1 MRKAL
6 FVALLLPALAW
17 AAESPFTGTWKVDLG
32 KVQLPEKP
40 DTWVLQ
46 NGRYQCTTCV
56 PTIDVKADGTDQA
69 VTGSKY
75 FDTMAVK
82 VVDDKAI
89 ELTTKKAGRVTG
101 MEKRVLSADGKTVT
115 LDYTGHPEGSQQ
127 PVIVT
132 GTMTRVAPGPAGSHA
147 ASGSWRTTKF
157 DKASDNAL
165 LVTFTGSAEGLM
177 MTAPTGESY
186 DAKFDGKDYA
196 VKGDPGGSVVSLKKV
211 DDHTIVETT
220 KRDGKIVSITSLTV
234 SADGK
239 SLTAK
244 SEDKERGTTS
254 TWVATKQ

>member
-1 MRKAL
+1 
-6 FVALLLPALAW
+6 
-17 AAESPFTGTWKVDLG
+17 
-32 KVQLPEKP
+32 
-40 DTWVLQ
+40 
-46 NGRYQCTTCV
+46 
-56 PTIDVKADGTDQA
+56 
-69 VTGSKY
+69 
-75 FDTMAVK
+75 MAVK
-82 VVDDKAI
+82 VVDDKTI

-101 MEKRVLSADGKTVT
+101 MEKRVLSADGKAVT
-115 LDYTGHPEGSQQ
+115 LEYTGHPEGSQQ
-127 PVIVT
+127 PVTVR
-132 GTMTRVAPGPAGSHA
+132 GTMTRVGPGPAGSHG

-157 DKASDNAL
+157 DQASDNAL
-165 LVTFTGSAEGLM
+165 LVTFKGSAEGLM

-220 KRDGKIVSITSLTV
+220 KRDGKIVSITSWTV

-254 TWVATKQ
+254 SWVATKQ